1 MSYDPSI
8 FNINPYY
15 DDFDSSK
22 GFLRVLFKPGYALQ
36 ARELTQAQTL
46 LQNQISKI
54 GDHLFKDGSRVLGGG
69 ISVRNSNY
77 IMVDAGVDS
86 PLLGSTDYQSLVG
99 GYLRSTVSGDTTE
112 AKIVHFISPDV
123 SRDGKLILIVDFLSG
138 YQYAGGFNFVKDTTT
153 ISGFTVSASA
163 LYPTAGRCKLV
174 TVTEGIFYIDGFFVR
189 TNTQVFAPYN
199 NTETHRDF
207 EMNDY
212 ADLTKKIGFYIDR
225 DNITDKDDST
235 LRDPSIGSYNYN
247 ASGADRYKIT
257 PTLAQYGIE
266 ETPNDFVE
274 LLRFES
280 GKIVR
285 KIDRISYAEIEKT
298 LSRRTFDESGSY
310 SVNPFDITMKVD
322 AGNTANFKVVVGQ
335 GKAYVLGREIENQY
349 PVSVDLPRAQT
360 TKLEGSPSYL
370 SYDYTVGNYIDV
382 KLDSFGTVFSTNLI
396 NIGSGFAYVRFH
408 NTTNQVVAT
417 GYVHGMLPNTAA
429 GQSDFKY
436 RMYLYGISGSVQSGS
451 SAMIYTTALPPSI
464 AAVTAGRL
472 SPNTGSVFGSVQSN
486 DKQSLVFE
494 MKPGYAVSEVS
505 YARIVGKMI
514 GGNTNFVVPSHNTTT
529 NTTTYIVTKDHFSGS
544 MSSPSASTFNF
555 FNYGSGDP
563 TNSSDTSEISIVDP
577 NGKVFTLPSS
587 GVTLSSVD
595 ETQFTIQVFNA
606 PSDFRAGNLKVIAPV
621 VYTPN
626 IADSSTYRTKTLT
639 TGKNHS
645 FLSSTFS
652 TDSTGRKFFELPDI
666 DIFSVESIVNTT
678 TATSYLSDFEFDD
691 GQREATY
698 NRGRLYVKSSVAS
711 QSRYSGQATYAVNI
725 TVTYSYFTHS
735 GLAYAPFVGRHSYDV
750 NYENIPLYTNPRTGK
765 TVSLA
770 NCLDFRHS
778 GLTSSTPMIKPYGRS
793 EFGTLGDTEVQYQ
806 HYLPRI
812 DKLCLRVDPEDG
824 SPNFFLQAG
833 TPSTSPLPPSDPQ
846 DALVLSALTVPAF
859 THNPEDVII
868 TTVDTKRFTMSDIG
882 RIQKRVEDVEV
893 FTKLSLSENEIETR
907 SLKTSAS
914 DTVEPLKTSIFVDE
928 FYGHSVSDVSSDEH
942 NCSID
947 FERGELRPFFSTN
960 DIVFPPL
967 NTAGATIDTI
977 VSPDGIVTLN
987 YSQKAYIENKSYT
1000 KTVKI
1005 NPTNNVS
1012 WLGFMSLSET
1022 IIPRFDKSYRPIVK
1036 TNSLMENDNWLSSNT
1051 NDARGFG
1058 TQWNDWESIWY
1069 GIDDIEQEQDDIQK
1083 RVLDTPRVSSD
1094 SAIPNINS
1102 GNVRSSAS
1110 RNAKPLNEK
1119 TSNYVR
1125 ARQLKSRIKNKI
1137 GSKIIDRSVVPY
1149 IGDNLIQVTTHGL
1162 KPNAEGIGLFFDN
1175 VLVQSGISTDSRGSA
1190 TASFSIGSGSY
1201 LIGSRTV
1208 RMSDSEDIADAEMS
1222 ADAVLHCSG
1231 VLEQRSSGAYSV
1243 RPPELRRQTPSSETI
1258 SKDPFVRDID
1268 TVQNDQWADPMA
1280 QTFFVDAKTNPEGI
1294 FLKSAS
1300 LYFSKK
1306 DAKIPVVVQIR
1317 PTVSGYPSPSVV
1329 VPFSTT
1335 VVFPEAITANS
1346 DSPAETVVQFSS
1358 PVYLEPGEYALCI
1371 MANSDDYE
1379 LYASD
1384 TGFNTISIG
1393 DSTSGR
1399 AGNSQLVGTL
1409 FLPQGTGAAVSE
1421 PSTDLMFKL
1430 SRCEFV
1436 QQGTVNFGEVTGCID
1451 TQIIRVGLNELIPY
1465 GCSVTRSIAD
1475 YAYASGEPIYISEIL
1490 GSNPTAVFVLKRG
1503 FSTAVSPVL
1512 DLQSLGGIG
1521 VKMYKTKINP
1531 VSEYVSRVVEL
1542 PDAVASNGI
1551 AVFVDECT
1559 PAGSGV
1565 QVYYRYSVNGETDIF
1580 EKPWIALT
1588 RSATT
1593 PQFTATS
1600 DLDFRE
1606 SGFRSTALAANTTFQ
1621 SYQIKVRMT
1630 SPSNPT
1636 YDETPSARNVRTVS
1650 FFKP

>member
-1 MSYDPSI
+1 MSYDSSI

-36 ARELTQAQTL
+36 ARELTQAQTI

-54 GDHLFKDGSRVLGGG
+54 GDHLFKDGSRVLGGA

-77 IMVDAGVDS
+77 IMIDAGVGS
-86 PLLGSTDYQSLVG
+86 SLLGSMDHHNLVG
-99 GYLRSTVSGDTTE
+99 GYLKSTVSGDTTE
-112 AKIVHFISPDV
+112 AKIVHVVSPDV

-138 YQYAGGFNFVKDTTT
+138 YQYTGGFNFIKDTTT
-153 ISGFTVSASA
+153 ISGFTVSASS
-163 LYPTAGRCKLV
+163 LYPTVGRCKLV

-189 TNTQVFAPYN
+189 TDKQVFAPYN

-207 EMNDY
+207 QMNNY
-212 ADLTKKIGFYIDR
+212 ADLTKKIGFYIDK
-225 DNITDKDDST
+225 DNITEKNDST
-235 LRDPSIGSYNYN
+235 LRDPSVGSYNYN
-247 ASGADRYKIT
+247 APGADRYKIT
-257 PTLAQYGIE
+257 PILTQYKIE
-266 ETPNDFVE
+266 ETPDNFVE
-274 LLRFES
+274 LLRFEG

-285 KIDRISYAEIEKT
+285 KIDRISYAEIENT

-310 SVNPFDITMKVD
+310 SVNPFDITMKANASD
-322 AGNTANFKVVVGQ
+322 ATNFNLVVGQ

-349 PVSVDLPRAQT
+349 PISLNIPRAQT
-360 TKLEGSPSYL
+360 TKLEGVPSYL

-382 KLDSFGTVFSTNLI
+382 KLDSSSQTFSSNLVT
-396 NIGSGFAYVRFH
+396 IGSGFAYVRFH
-408 NTTNQVVAT
+408 NTTNQIVAT
-417 GYVHGMLPNTAA
+417 GYIHGMLPNTAA
-429 GQSDFKY
+429 GQTGYNY
-436 RMYLYGISGSVQSGS
+436 RMYLHGISGSVQSGS
-451 SAMIYTTALPPSI
+451 SAMIYTTAVPPST

-472 SPNTGSVFGSVQSN
+472 LPNTGTLFGSVRSN
-486 DKQSLVFE
+486 EKQSLVFE
-494 MKPGYAVSEVS
+494 IKPAYAVSKIL
-505 YARIVGKMI
+505 YTKIIGKMI
-514 GGNTNFVVPSHNTTT
+514 GGNNNFVQPVYSASN
-529 NTTTYIVTKDHFSGS
+529 NVTTYIVNKDHFSGS
-544 MSSPSASTFNF
+544 MSSPNSSTFNL
-555 FNYGSGDP
+555 FNYGSGNP
-563 TNSSDTSEISIVDP
+563 TNLSDTSEISIVNS
-577 NGKVFTLPSS
+577 NGEVFTLPSS
-587 GVTLSSVD
+587 GVTLSSSD

-606 PSDFRAGNLKVIAPV
+606 PTGFTTGNLKVIAPLI
-621 VYTPN
+621 YTPN
-626 IADSSTYRTKTLT
+626 IDDPTTYRTKTLVEQKSHT
-639 TGKNHS
+639 

-652 TDSTGRKFFELPDI
+652 VDQSGRKFFELPDI
-666 DIFSVESIVNTT
+666 DIFSVQSITNSTLPI
-678 TATSYLSDFEFDD
+678 SYINDFEFDD

-711 QSRYSGQATYAVNI
+711 QPRYNGQSTTAVTI
-725 TVTYSYFTHS
+725 RVTYSHFAHT
-735 GLAYAPFVGRHSYDV
+735 GLAYAPFIGRHSYDI
-750 NYENIPLYTNPRTGK
+750 NYEKIPLYTNSRTGK

-778 GLTSSTPMIKPYGRS
+778 GLTTNTPMIKPYGRS
-793 EFGTLGDTEVQYQ
+793 EFGTFGDTEVKYE

-812 DKLCLRVDPEDG
+812 DKLCLRINPENG
-824 SPNFFLQAG
+824 SPDFFLQSG
-833 TPSTSPLPPSDPQ
+833 VPSTSPVPPSDPENS
-846 DALVLSALTVPAF
+846 LVLSALTVPAF

-907 SLKTSAS
+907 SLKTSVT
-914 DTVEPLKTSIFVDE
+914 DNIEPLKTSIFVDE

-960 DIVFPPL
+960 DIIFSSL
-967 NTAGATIDTI
+967 NTAGATVDTTI
-977 VSPDGIVTLN
+977 SPDGIATLN
-987 YSQKAYIENKSYT
+987 YSQKAYIENKMYT

-1012 WLGFMSLSET
+1012 WLGFMYLSNT
-1022 IIPRFDKSYRPIVK
+1022 IIPRFNKSYRPIVK

-1051 NDARGFG
+1051 NDSRGFG

-1094 SAIPNINS
+1094 SMIPNINS
-1102 GNVRSSAS
+1102 GNVRSSAT

-1137 GSKIIDRSVVPY
+1137 GSKIVDRSVVPY
-1149 IGDNLIQVTTHGL
+1149 IGDNIIQITAHGL
-1162 KPNAEGIGLFFDN
+1162 KPNSQGLKVFFDN
-1175 VLVQSGISTDSRGSA
+1175 ILVQDGISTDSRGSA
-1190 TASFSIGSGSY
+1190 TTSLMLGSNNP
-1201 LIGSRTV
+1201 IGSRSV
-1208 RMSDSEDIADAEMS
+1208 RISNTANIADAEMS

-1231 VLEQRSSGAYSV
+1231 ALEQRSSGVYSV
-1243 RPPELRRQTPSSETI
+1243 RPAELRRQTPSCETI
-1258 SKDPFVRDID
+1258 SKNPFVRDVD
-1268 TVQNDQWADPMA
+1268 SVQNDQWADPMA
-1280 QTFFVDAKTNPEGI
+1280 QTFFVDSKSNPEGI
-1294 FLKSAS
+1294 FLKSVS

-1306 DAKIPVVVQIR
+1306 DPKIPVVVQIR
-1317 PTVSGYPSPSVV
+1317 PTNSGYPSPSVV

-1335 VVFPEAITANS
+1335 VVFSEAINANS
-1346 DSPAETVVQFSS
+1346 NFPIETLVQFSS

-1384 TGFNTISIG
+1384 IGVNTVSSG

-1399 AGNSQLVGTL
+1399 AGNSQFVGTL
-1409 FLPQGTGAAVSE
+1409 FLPQGMGPAVQE
-1421 PSTDLMFKL
+1421 QSTDLMFKL

-1436 QQGTVNFGEVTGCID
+1436 PQGTINFAQVTGCVD
-1451 TQIIRVGLNELIPY
+1451 TQIIRVGLNELIPR
-1465 GCSVTRSIAD
+1465 GCSVTRSVAD
-1475 YAYASGEPIYISEIL
+1475 YIYESGESIYVSEIL
-1490 GSNPTAVFVLKRG
+1490 GSPPAASFVLKRG
-1503 FSTAVSPVL
+1503 FSNAVSPVL
-1512 DLQSLGGIG
+1512 DFQSLGGVG
-1521 VKMYKTKINP
+1521 VKMYKSNTNL
-1531 VSEYVSRVVEL
+1531 SEYVSRVVEL

-1559 PAGSGV
+1559 PLGSGI

-1593 PQFTATS
+1593 QEFNATS

-1606 SGFRSTALAANTTFQ
+1606 ADFRSTILPSSITFQ

-1630 SPSNPT
+1630 SPPNPI
-1636 YDETPSARNVRTVS
+1636 YDKTPSARNVRTVS

>member
-1 MSYDPSI
+1 MSYDSSI

-54 GDHLFKDGSRVLGGG
+54 GDHLFKDGSRVLGGA

-77 IMVDAGVDS
+77 IMIDSGVDS
-86 PLLGSTDYQSLVG
+86 PLFGFADHQSLVG
-99 GYLRSTVSGDTTE
+99 GYLKSTVSGDTTE
-112 AKIVHFISPDV
+112 AKIVHVISPDV
-123 SRDGKLILIVDFLSG
+123 SRDGKLVLIVDFLSG
-138 YQYAGGFNFVKDTTT
+138 YQYTGGFDFIKDTT
-153 ISGFTVSASA
+153 IINGFTVPTNT
-163 LYPTAGRCKLV
+163 LYPTVGRCKLV

-189 TNTQVFAPYN
+189 TEKQVFAPYN

-207 EMNDY
+207 QMNNY
-212 ADLTKKIGFYIDR
+212 TDLIKKIGFYIDK
-225 DNITDKDDST
+225 DNITEKNDST

-247 ASGADRYKIT
+247 AIGADRYKIT
-257 PTLAQYGIE
+257 PTLTQYEIE
-266 ETPNDFVE
+266 ETPANFVE
-274 LLRFES
+274 LLRFEG

-310 SVNPFDITMKVD
+310 SVNSFDITMKAD
-322 AGNTANFKVVVGQ
+322 ESDSTNFNLVVGQ

-349 PVSVDLPRAQT
+349 PISLNIPRAQT
-360 TKLEGSPSYL
+360 TKLEGLPSYL

-382 KLDSFGTVFSTNLI
+382 KLDQFGTVFSSNLL
-396 NIGSGFAYVRFH
+396 NIGSGFAHVRFH
-408 NTTNQVVAT
+408 NITNQIVAT
-417 GYVHGMLPNTAA
+417 GYIHGMLPNTAA
-429 GQSDFKY
+429 GQTGYNY
-436 RMYLYGISGSVQSGS
+436 RMYLHGISGSVQSGS
-451 SAMIYTTALPPSI
+451 SAMIYTTALPPST

-472 SPNTGSVFGSVQSN
+472 LPNTGAVFGSVQSN
-486 DKQSLVFE
+486 EKQSLVFE
-494 MKPGYAVSEVS
+494 IKPAYAVSKFL
-505 YARIVGKMI
+505 YTKIIGKMI
-514 GGNTNFVVPSHNTTT
+514 GGNTNFVTPVHNSST
-529 NTTTYIVTKDHFSGS
+529 NVTTYTVTKDHFSGS
-544 MSSPSASTFNF
+544 MSSPTSSTFNL
-555 FNYGSGDP
+555 FNYGSGNP
-563 TNSSDTSEISIVDP
+563 TSSSDTSEISIVNP
-577 NGKVFTLPSS
+577 NGVVFTLPSS
-587 GVTLSSVD
+587 GVTLSSPD

-606 PSDFRAGNLKVIAPV
+606 PAGFTSGNLKVIAPV
-621 VYTPN
+621 IYTPN
-626 IADSSTYRTKTLT
+626 IDDSATYRTKTLVEKT
-639 TGKNHS
+639 HTFQS
-645 FLSSTFS
+645 YTFS
-652 TDSTGRKFFELPDI
+652 IDQSGRKFFELPDI
-666 DIFSVESIVNTT
+666 DIFSVQDIKNV
-678 TATSYLSDFEFDD
+678 ATSTSYINDFEFDD

-698 NRGRLYVKSSVAS
+698 NRGRLYVKSSAAS
-711 QSRYSGQATYAVNI
+711 QPRYNGQTTFAVNI
-725 TVTYSYFTHS
+725 IVRYSHFTHV
-735 GLAYAPFVGRHSYDV
+735 GLAYAPFIGRHSYDI
-750 NYENIPLYTNPRTGK
+750 NYEKIPLYTNPRTGK

-778 GLTSSTPMIKPYGRS
+778 GLTSNTPMIKPYGRS
-793 EFGTLGDTEVQYQ
+793 EFGTFGDTEVKYE

-812 DKLCLRVDPEDG
+812 DKLCLRINPEDG
-824 SPNFFLQAG
+824 SPDFFLQPG
-833 TPSTSPLPPSDPQ
+833 TPSTSPIPPSDPENS
-846 DALVLSALTVPAF
+846 LVLSALTVPAF

-907 SLKTSAS
+907 SLKTSVL
-914 DTVEPLKTSIFVDE
+914 DTIEPLKTSIFVDE
-928 FYGHSVSDVSSDEH
+928 FYGHSASDVSSDEH

-960 DIVFPPL
+960 DIIFSPL
-967 NTAGATIDTI
+967 NTAGATIDTKI
-977 VSPDGIVTLN
+977 SPDGIVTLN
-987 YSQKAYIENKSYT
+987 YSQKAYIENKTYT

-1012 WLGFMSLSET
+1012 WLGFMYLSNT
-1022 IIPRFDKSYRPIVK
+1022 IIPRFNKSRRPIVK

-1051 NDARGFG
+1051 NDSRGFG

-1083 RVLDTPRVSSD
+1083 RVLDTPRVFSD
-1094 SAIPNINS
+1094 SIISNINS

-1137 GSKIIDRSVVPY
+1137 GNKIVDRSVVPY
-1149 IGDNLIQVTTHGL
+1149 IEDNNIQITVHGL
-1162 KPNAEGIGLFFDN
+1162 KPNSEGLKMFFDN

-1190 TASFSIGSGSY
+1190 TTSLFFGSNSP
-1201 LIGSRTV
+1201 IGSRSV
-1208 RMSDSEDIADAEMS
+1208 RISNTTNIADAEMS

-1231 VLEQRSSGAYSV
+1231 VLDQRLSGVYSV
-1243 RPPELRRQTPSSETI
+1243 RPAELRRQTPSSETI
-1258 SKDPFVRDID
+1258 SKNPFVRDID

-1280 QTFFVDAKTNPEGI
+1280 QTFFVDSKTNPEGI
-1294 FLKSAS
+1294 FLNSAS

-1306 DAKIPVVVQIR
+1306 DSKIPVVVQIR
-1317 PTVSGYPSPSVV
+1317 PTNSGYPSPSVV

-1346 DSPAETVVQFSS
+1346 NFPVETLVQFSS

-1384 TGFNTISIG
+1384 IGVNTISNG

-1399 AGNSQLVGTL
+1399 AGNSQFVGTL
-1409 FLPQGTGAAVSE
+1409 FLPQGMGSAVPE
-1421 PSTDLMFKL
+1421 QSTDLMFKL

-1436 QQGTVNFGEVTGCID
+1436 QQGTINFSEVTGCID

-1475 YAYASGEPIYISEIL
+1475 YIYESGEPIYVSQIL
-1490 GSNPTAVFVLKRG
+1490 GSNPSASFVLKRG
-1503 FSTAVSPVL
+1503 FSNAVSPVL
-1512 DLQSLGGIG
+1512 DIQSLGGVG
-1521 VKMYKTKINP
+1521 VKMYKSKINP

-1559 PAGSGV
+1559 PLGSGI

-1593 PQFTATS
+1593 PQFNATS

-1606 SGFRSTALAANTTFQ
+1606 SDFRSSILPSSITFQ

-1630 SPSNPT
+1630 STSDPI
-1636 YDETPSARNVRTVS
+1636 YDKTPSARNVRTVS
-1650 FFKP
+1650 FFRP